1 MHAMAHILLQGFENR
16 YNSYGRYPGS
26 LIAGRRAAASSPPS
40 RHILAAF
47 TKATNGVRGQIYD
60 LLGKLDV
67 IVTTGFSGTQDQWYE
82 TLGDHRLVLCPRG
95 NGLDTHRVWET
106 LYVGRIPVVA
116 ASAMDAVFE
125 RLPVIILGS
134 WDELSNTAV
143 LAQGE
148 SAIIAG
154 MANGAFDLRRL
165 RLEYYACLIMAA
177 VGRVTPGALA
187 LNFSCGF

>member
-1 MHAMAHILLQGFENR
+1 LQGFENR
-16 YNSYGRYPGS
+16 YNRYGCCPGS
-26 LIAGRRAAASSPPS
+26 LVAGRRAAASSPPS

-47 TKATNGVRGQIYD
+47 HTATNGIRGQIYD
-60 LLGKLDV
+60 LLGKLDLN
-67 IVTTGFSGTQDQWYE
+67 VTTGFSGTQDQWHE

-95 NGLDTHRVWET
+95 NGLDTHRAWET
-106 LYVGRIPVVA
+106 LYIGRIPVVA

-134 WDELSNTAV
+134 WDELNNTAV
-143 LAQGE
+143 LAQNE

-154 MANGAFDLRRL
+154 MASGAFDLRRL
-165 RLEYYACLIMAA
+165 RLEYYACQMMAA